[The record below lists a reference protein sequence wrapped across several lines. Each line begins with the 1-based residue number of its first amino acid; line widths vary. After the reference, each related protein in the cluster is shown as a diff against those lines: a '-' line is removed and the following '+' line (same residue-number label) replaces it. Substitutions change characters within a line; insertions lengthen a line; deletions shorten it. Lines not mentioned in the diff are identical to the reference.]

1 MSQGCVEAAA
11 VVVVPYSSLIRFAAV
26 DADVPAASRLP
37 GDAPNR
43 IEVT

>member
-11 VVVVPYSSLIRFAAV
+11 VVVPYSSLIKFAAV
-26 DADVPAASRLP
+26 EADAPMASRPP